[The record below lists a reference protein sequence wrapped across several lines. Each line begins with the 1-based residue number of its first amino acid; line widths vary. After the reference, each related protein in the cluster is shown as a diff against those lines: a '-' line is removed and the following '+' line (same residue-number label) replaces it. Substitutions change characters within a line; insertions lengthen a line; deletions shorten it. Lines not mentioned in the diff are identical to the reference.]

1 MSAFIKRLSKICILV
16 FVHLFSHGAAS
27 AEQTNQQKHV
37 QEQVILKPVQLDKL
51 GTLILIR
58 TTLLA
63 LDQANKTGL
72 YTVIRDLGSPAF
84 QTNTAAKL
92 SDVFSN
98 LRRDK
103 IDLSAT
109 AVLEPQLTLLPGI
122 DPKGLLQMA
131 GYFPSVNEQ
140 IYFEL
145 AFAPVEG
152 QWRLFGISVR
162 RAPAA
167 PAAPTSPSTPAS
179 SQNITPD
186 ATTEKNK

>member
-1 MSAFIKRLSKICILV
+1 MLHQKSFNIYLLIVVACFCSHPLFAEPVNSSKAV
-16 FVHLFSHGAAS
+16 
-27 AEQTNQQKHV
+27 QQ
-37 QEQVILKPVQLDKL
+37 EVILKPVQIDKN
-51 GTLILIR
+51 GTLLLIR

-72 YTVIRDLGSPAF
+72 YTVLRDLGSPAF
-84 QTNTAAKL
+84 QVNTAARL
-92 SDVFSN
+92 SDIFSN

-109 AVLEPQLTLLPGI
+109 AVLEPQLTTMPGI
-122 DPKGLLQMA
+122 DPNGLLQME
-131 GYFPSVNEQ
+131 GFFPSVNEQ

-162 RAPAA
+162 RGPSAPVAPVPSAA
-167 PAAPTSPSTPAS
+167 PITVQDK
-179 SQNITPD
+179 SQNSP
-186 ATTEKNK
+186 AQKK